1 MWIKR
6 GGFLIVRAPPEAAAS
21 GARLAGEVERVLYE
35 QEVSGLKGMAG
46 VWPKEFEEEGEGEE
60 GGRVNG
66 RAGGAG
72 ATTAGGGAG
81 GGGAG
86 QGGSGGGGAGPSG
99 GKKTSGGDAGAADS
113 DSDDSGLPPLEENP
127 NRRRQTYATSSSES
141 DSEEEEEE
149 PWPSSVL
156 PAALLF
162 SFSLLS
168 LLFFCFLS
176 SLFFSLS
183 RALSRASLSFSL
195 ARTAALVS
203 GSREAVPQAAT
214 CAVPGACWRS
224 FAVVVLMERG
234 KNVGFFSPS
243 FRFFP
248 SSLHSKKKKREKKK
262 NSNPPWPPKQ
272 RSRSS
277 KSACPASQS
286 RPRSLSSFCPL
297 RKAWPRGSWSRPR
310 ASPLSLERV
319 LAAFGGCS
327 CRRHRCCSFCRR
339 RFSL

>member
-1 MWIKR
+1 MSRARKHVLQEALAGEIEPPGPDQYIVRALGARGGNLIEVRLRESASAAAAAAAAAAFLCRDPLLLLLTHPSFAPAALSSKMNKQVERPDKSTCMVLLPAKFHKKMWIKR

-149 PWPSSVL
+149 E
-156 PAALLF
+156 
-162 SFSLLS
+162 
-168 LLFFCFLS
+168 
-176 SLFFSLS
+176 
-183 RALSRASLSFSL
+183 
-195 ARTAALVS
+195 
-203 GSREAVPQAAT
+203 GDE
-214 CAVPGACWRS
+214 
-224 FAVVVLMERG
+224 EED
-234 KNVGFFSPS
+234 
-243 FRFFP
+243 
-248 SSLHSKKKKREKKK
+248 EK
-262 NSNPPWPPKQ
+262 
-272 RSRSS
+272 
-277 KSACPASQS
+277 
-286 RPRSLSSFCPL
+286 
-297 RKAWPRGSWSRPR
+297 
-310 ASPLSLERV
+310 
-319 LAAFGGCS
+319 
-327 CRRHRCCSFCRR
+327 
-339 RFSL
+339 